1 MVDFTFSY
9 DELLTF
15 LLIVVRVTCFIYI
28 APFFS
33 MGNTPNRVKIGIG
46 IFVSYLIY
54 NTLLPI
60 EPLAYDTILEF
71 TVMVIKEAMV
81 GLIIGFGA
89 NICMTVVNFSGSI
102 IDMETGMSMATL
114 FDPQTNQETSISG
127 VLYQY
132 AMSLMLI
139 VTGMY
144 QYLLK
149 ALVET
154 YTLIPVNGAVFDRT
168 HLLNSVTRFMGNYM
182 IIAFRICLP
191 IFCAMLLLNA
201 ILGIMAKVSPQMNM
215 FAVGIQLKMFLG
227 LGILFL
233 VATMLPGAADFI
245 FTQMKV
251 IVVDFV
257 EGMM

>member
-1 MVDFTFSY
+1 MIDLSFSY
-9 DELLTF
+9 DELLTY
-15 LLIVVRVTCFIYI
+15 LLILVRVTCFIFI
-28 APFFS
+28 APFFN
-33 MGNTPNRVKIGIG
+33 MGNTPNRVKIGFG
-46 IFVSYLIY
+46 VCVSYLIY
-54 NTLLPI
+54 QTLLPI
-60 EPLAYDTILEF
+60 EPLVYDTILEY
-71 TVMVIKEAMV
+71 TVMVLKEAMV

-89 NICMTVVNFSGSI
+89 NICMAVVNLAGSI
-102 IDMETGMSMATL
+102 VDMETGMAMATL
-114 FDPQTNQETSISG
+114 FDPQTKQDTSISG

-154 YTLIPVNGAVFDRT
+154 YTLIPINGAIFDKD
-168 HLLNSVTRFMGNYM
+168 HLLNSFVRFMGNYM
-182 IIAFRICLP
+182 IIALRICLP

-201 ILGIMAKVSPQMNM
+201 ILGVMAKVAPQMNM
-215 FAVGIQLKMFLG
+215 FAVGIQLKILVG

-251 IVVDFV
+251 MVVDFV
-257 EGMM
+257 EGMT

>member
-1 MVDFTFSY
+1 MVDLTFSY

-15 LLIVVRVTCFIYI
+15 LLIVIRITTFIYS
-28 APFFS
+28 APFFN
-33 MGNTPNRVKIGIG
+33 MGNTPARVKIGLG

-54 NTLLPI
+54 QVLLPV
-60 EPLAYDTILEF
+60 EPLQYDNILGYS
-71 TVMVIKEAMV
+71 VLVLKEAMV
-81 GLIIGFGA
+81 GLIVGFGA
-89 NICMTVVNFSGSI
+89 NICMSVVNFTGNI
-102 IDMETGMSMATL
+102 IDMETGMAMATL

-139 VTGMY
+139 VSGMY

-149 ALVET
+149 AIVET
-154 YTLIPVNGAVFDRT
+154 YTLIPINGAVFDRE
-168 HLLNSVTRFMGNYM
+168 HLLNSVTKFMGNYLT
-182 IIAFRICLP
+182 IGFRICLP
-191 IFCAMLLLNA
+191 VFCAMILLNA

-215 FAVGIQLKMFLG
+215 FAVGIQLKMLVG

-233 VATMLPGAADFI
+233 AVSMLPNAADFI

-257 EGMM
+257 EGMT

>member
-1 MVDFTFSY
+1 MIDLSFSY
-9 DELLTF
+9 DELLTY
-15 LLIVVRVTCFIYI
+15 LLILVRVTCFIFI
-28 APFFS
+28 APFFN
-33 MGNTPNRVKIGIG
+33 MGNTPARVKIGLG
-46 IFVSYLIY
+46 VFVSYLLY
-54 NTLLPI
+54 QTLLPV
-60 EPLAYDTILEF
+60 EPLVYDNILEY
-71 TVMVIKEAMV
+71 TVMVLKEAMV

-89 NICMTVVNFSGSI
+89 NICMAVVNFTGSVV
-102 IDMETGMSMATL
+102 DMETGMAMATL
-114 FDPQTNQETSISG
+114 FDPQTNQDTSISG

-149 ALVET
+149 ALAET
-154 YTLIPVNGAVFDRT
+154 YILIPINSAIFDKD
-168 HLLNSVTRFMGNYM
+168 HLLNSFVKFMGNYM
-182 IIAFRICLP
+182 IIALRICLP

-201 ILGIMAKVSPQMNM
+201 ILGVMAKVSPQMNM
-215 FAVGIQLKMFLG
+215 FAVGMQLKILVG

-245 FTQMKV
+245 FTQMKI

-257 EGMM
+257 EGMT

>member
-1 MVDFTFSY
+1 MVDLSFTF

-15 LLIVVRVTCFIYI
+15 LLILVRVTCFIYL
-28 APFFS
+28 APFFN
-33 MGNTPNRVKIGIG
+33 MGNTPNRVKIGLG
-46 IFVSYLIY
+46 VFVSYLIY
-54 NTLLPI
+54 QTLLPI
-60 EPLAYDTILEF
+60 EPLQYETILEYS
-71 TVMVIKEAMV
+71 VLVLKEAMV

-89 NICMTVVNFSGSI
+89 NICMAIVNFTGSI
-102 IDMETGMSMATL
+102 IDMETGMAMATL

-149 ALVET
+149 AIVET
-154 YTLIPVNGAVFDRT
+154 YTLIPINGAVFDKE
-168 HLLNSVTRFMGNYM
+168 HLLNSMTQFMGNYLT
-182 IIAFRICLP
+182 IGFRICLP
-191 IFCAMLLLNA
+191 VFCAMILLNA

-215 FAVGIQLKMFLG
+215 FAVGIQLKMLVG

-233 VATMLPGAADFI
+233 VASLLPNAADFI

-257 EGMM
+257 EGMT

>member
-1 MVDFTFSY
+1 MVDLTFSY

-15 LLIVVRVTCFIYI
+15 LLIVIRITTFIYS
-28 APFFS
+28 APFFN
-33 MGNTPNRVKIGIG
+33 MGNTPARVKIGLG

-54 NTLLPI
+54 QVLLPV
-60 EPLAYDTILEF
+60 EPLQYDNILGYS
-71 TVMVIKEAMV
+71 VLVLKEAMV

-89 NICMTVVNFSGSI
+89 NICMSVVNFTGNI
-102 IDMETGMSMATL
+102 IDMETGMAMATL

-139 VTGMY
+139 VSGMY

-149 ALVET
+149 AIVET
-154 YTLIPVNGAVFDRT
+154 YTLIPINGAVFDRE
-168 HLLNSVTRFMGNYM
+168 HLLNSVTRFMGNYLT
-182 IIAFRICLP
+182 IGFRICLP
-191 IFCAMLLLNA
+191 VFCAMILLNA

-215 FAVGIQLKMFLG
+215 FAVGMQLKVLVG

-233 VATMLPGAADFI
+233 AVSMLPNAADFI

-257 EGMM
+257 EGMT

>member
-1 MVDFTFSY
+1 MIDLSFSY
-9 DELLTF
+9 DELLTY
-15 LLIVVRVTCFIYI
+15 LLILVRVTCFIFI

-33 MGNTPNRVKIGIG
+33 MSNTPNRVKIGLG
-46 IFVSYLIY
+46 VCVSYLIY
-54 NTLLPI
+54 QTLLPI
-60 EPLAYDTILEF
+60 ETLVYDTILEY
-71 TVMVIKEAMV
+71 TVIVLKEAMV

-89 NICMTVVNFSGSI
+89 NICMAVVNFTGNI
-102 IDMETGMSMATL
+102 VDMETGMAMATL

-127 VLYQY
+127 VMYQY

-149 ALVET
+149 ALAET
-154 YTLIPVNGAVFDRT
+154 YTLIPVNGAIFDRE
-168 HLLNSVTRFMGNYM
+168 HLLNSFVEFMGNYM
-182 IIAFRICLP
+182 IIGFRICLP
-191 IFCAMLLLNA
+191 IFSVMLLLNA
-201 ILGIMAKVSPQMNM
+201 ILGVMAKVSPQMNM
-215 FAVGIQLKMFLG
+215 FAVGIQLKILVG

-257 EGMM
+257 EGMT

>member
-1 MVDFTFSY
+1 MVDLTFSY

-15 LLIVVRVTCFIYI
+15 LLIVIRITTFIYS
-28 APFFS
+28 APFFN
-33 MGNTPNRVKIGIG
+33 MGNTPARVKIGLG

-54 NTLLPI
+54 QVLLPV
-60 EPLAYDTILEF
+60 EPLQYDNILGYS
-71 TVMVIKEAMV
+71 VLVLKEAMV

-89 NICMTVVNFSGSI
+89 NICMSVVNFTGNI
-102 IDMETGMSMATL
+102 IDMETGMAMATL

-139 VTGMY
+139 VSGMY

-149 ALVET
+149 AIVET
-154 YTLIPVNGAVFDRT
+154 YTLIPINGAVFDRE
-168 HLLNSVTRFMGNYM
+168 HLLNSVTKFMGNYLT
-182 IIAFRICLP
+182 IGFRICLP
-191 IFCAMLLLNA
+191 VFCAMILLNA

-215 FAVGIQLKMFLG
+215 FAVGIQLKMLVG

-233 VATMLPGAADFI
+233 AVSMLPNAADFI

-257 EGMM
+257 EGMT